1 MDRPQMS
8 CTLSARV
15 FCEESMEVKRTDYS
29 LLAKMGFLSE
39 VFRQD
44 VREATRTICENAHQL
59 KQV

>member
-1 MDRPQMS
+1 
-8 CTLSARV
+8 
-15 FCEESMEVKRTDYS
+15 MEVKRTDYS

-44 VREATRTICENAHQL
+44 VREVKRTNCCENAHQL